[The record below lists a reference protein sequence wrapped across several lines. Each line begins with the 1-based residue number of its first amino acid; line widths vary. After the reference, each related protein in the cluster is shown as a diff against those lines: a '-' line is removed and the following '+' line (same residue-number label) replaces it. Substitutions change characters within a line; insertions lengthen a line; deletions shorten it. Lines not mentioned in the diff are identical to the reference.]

1 MAFIKRQDTKAS
13 WRHEFIQTQA
23 STELAEMLGSR
34 SSRPPVAFRDVL
46 RLNLQLKAQ
55 WSSKTYDL
63 KVFSFGSGTI
73 PEDAYVVA
81 GEYVAGKIKVQS

>member
-1 MAFIKRQDTKAS
+1 MAFIKRQDTKTS
-13 WRHEFIQTQA
+13 WRHEFTQTQA
-23 STELAEMLGSR
+23 STDLAEMLGSS
-34 SSRPPVAFRDVL
+34 SSRPTVAFRDVL
-46 RLNLQLKAQ
+46 RLNLPLTAQ

-81 GEYVAGKIKVQS
+81 GEYVVGKIKAQS